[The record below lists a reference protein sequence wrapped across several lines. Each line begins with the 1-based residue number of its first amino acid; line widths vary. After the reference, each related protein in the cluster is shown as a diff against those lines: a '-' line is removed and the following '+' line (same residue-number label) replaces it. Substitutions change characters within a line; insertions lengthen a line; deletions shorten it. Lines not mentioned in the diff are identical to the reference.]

1 MEYLLKEGMISLLFL
16 LVGGGLYLVINYLL
30 DSIGKEGIDRVYE
43 TKKEKQT
50 REKMKK
56 KVGKMYAILL
66 FLLVIAI
73 NILFYYFRNESI

>member
-66 FLLVIAI
+66 VFLVIAI
-73 NILFYYFRNESI
+73 NILFYYLRNESI